1 MSDEINQDGLTAEAP
16 AKEPEVENPEENVVP
31 HKVDDQQENVSEPK
45 EETTEPTEKPEG
57 LEDKFWDK
65 DKGQVKTE
73 DLNKSYLEL
82 QKQFSMGKHKA
93 PKEYDLEVLEDVD
106 VDNDELAQFFMDWTN
121 KYKPTQGAFNE
132 LVSKFKELSVAQE
145 QEDSIDVAAE
155 KQQLGPNA
163 DQIVKGT
170 VTWMQGLVAK
180 GIWSETDFEEGKIF
194 TATADGINAIN
205 KIRRYYGEQ
214 TIPTAPTDVDG
225 QPSKEELFALVAD
238 PKYKT
243 DPGFRAK
250 VEKQFERAFP
260 GTATTTG
267 EI

>member
-1 MSDEINQDGLTAEAP
+1 MSEEINDSGLTSDAP
-16 AKEPEVENPEENVVP
+16 ATEPEIENPEDNVVP
-31 HKVDDQQENVSEPK
+31 HKVDEQQENVSETK
-45 EETTEPTEKPEG
+45 ETKTDAAEKPEW

-65 DKGQVKTE
+65 ENSQIKTE
-73 DLNKSYLEL
+73 DLNKSFSEL

-106 VDNDELAQFFMDWTN
+106 VDNDELSQFFLDWSN

-132 LVSKFKELSVAQE
+132 LVDKFKELSVAQE

-205 KIRRYYGEQ
+205 KIRQYYGEQ

-225 QPSKEELFALVAD
+225 QPSREELFALVAD

-260 GTATTTG
+260 GTATDTG
-267 EI
+267 QI

>member
-1 MSDEINQDGLTAEAP
+1 
-16 AKEPEVENPEENVVP
+16 
-31 HKVDDQQENVSEPK
+31 
-45 EETTEPTEKPEG
+45 
-57 LEDKFWDK
+57 
-65 DKGQVKTE
+65 
-73 DLNKSYLEL
+73 
-82 QKQFSMGKHKA
+82 MGKHKA

-145 QEDSIDVAAE
+145 QEDNIDVAAE

-180 GIWSETDFEEGKIF
+180 GVWSETDFEEGKIF

-205 KIRRYYGEQ
+205 KIRQYYGEQ

>member
-1 MSDEINQDGLTAEAP
+1 MSEEINDNGLTADAP
-16 AKEPEVENPEENVVP
+16 AMEPEVENPEDNVVP
-31 HKVDDQQENVSEPK
+31 HKVDEQQENVSEAK
-45 EETTEPTEKPEG
+45 ETKTNAAEKPDW

-65 DKGQVKTE
+65 ENNEIKTE
-73 DLNKSYLEL
+73 DLNKSFSEL

-93 PKEYDLEVLEDVD
+93 PKDYHLEVLEDV
-106 VDNDELAQFFMDWTN
+106 V
-121 KYKPTQGAFNE
+121 
-132 LVSKFKELSVAQE
+132 
-145 QEDSIDVAAE
+145 AE

-205 KIRRYYGEQ
+205 KIRQYYGEQ

-225 QPSKEELFALVAD
+225 QPSREELFALVAD

-260 GTATTTG
+260 GEATSTG
-267 EI
+267 QI